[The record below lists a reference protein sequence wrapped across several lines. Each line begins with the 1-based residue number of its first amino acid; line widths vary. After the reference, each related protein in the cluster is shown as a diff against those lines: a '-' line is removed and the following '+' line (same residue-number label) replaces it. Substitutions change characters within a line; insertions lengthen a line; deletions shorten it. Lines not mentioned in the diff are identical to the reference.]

1 MHSCRLP
8 SIEDMDISTIAL
20 ALGSSLS
27 AGLNLYLTVLA
38 LGLLQRFE
46 VLKLPPALEVLSHPW
61 ILIAAGLL
69 FLIEFVADKVPYVDN
84 TWDAI
89 HSFIR
94 VPAGAILAI
103 GVLGDLPSHWVWLVA
118 LLGGFVSFS
127 AHGAKASTR
136 LAVNSTPEPFS
147 NWILSFG
154 EDILSLGVIWLAS
167 SHPFLA
173 IIFGLILLT
182 CFVGIMVL
190 FFKFFKAFFRKLK
203 PAGN

>member
-1 MHSCRLP
+1 
-8 SIEDMDISTIAL
+8 MDISTIAL

-38 LGLLQRFE
+38 LGLLQRFD
-46 VLKLPPALEVLSHPW
+46 VLNLPESMQVLSHPW
-61 ILIAAGLL
+61 ILIAAGVL

-94 VPAGAILAI
+94 IPAGAILAI
-103 GVLGDLPSHWVWLVA
+103 SAVGDLPTHWVWLVA

-147 NWILSFG
+147 NWFLSVF
-154 EDILSLGVIWLAS
+154 EDILTLGIVWLATNY
-167 SHPFLA
+167 PYLA
-173 IIFGLILLT
+173 IIAALILLS
-182 CFVGIMVL
+182 FFIGILVL
-190 FFKFFKAFFRKLK
+190 FFKFLKMLFRKRQPSK
-203 PAGN
+203 AVTPIES